1 MNRRGNIRAIVPNQ
15 RNCDWCGVWGTVNT
29 VLASP
34 LELCHRSP
42 NNKFN
47 HQQFK
52 SGKSTA
58 MDLSHRDQAIAAS
71 LVPTFIF
78 VVPDFLIADDPSVLA
93 IFANLA
99 PRRLKRLRDSTRFYY
114 EQRPCPLS
122 VLTAF
127 IRPSCEQALRFLLDE
142 VMERSCG
149 AGYYAFI

>member
-1 MNRRGNIRAIVPNQ
+1 MNRRGNIRTIVPNQ

-71 LVPTFIF
+71 LVPTFI
-78 VVPDFLIADDPSVLA
+78 LG
-93 IFANLA
+93 
-99 PRRLKRLRDSTRFYY
+99 TRFFDN
-114 EQRPCPLS
+114 PTS
-122 VLTAF
+122 VSGFEHKADF
-127 IRPSCEQALRFLLDE
+127 W
-142 VMERSCG
+142 G
-149 AGYYAFI
+149 AIK